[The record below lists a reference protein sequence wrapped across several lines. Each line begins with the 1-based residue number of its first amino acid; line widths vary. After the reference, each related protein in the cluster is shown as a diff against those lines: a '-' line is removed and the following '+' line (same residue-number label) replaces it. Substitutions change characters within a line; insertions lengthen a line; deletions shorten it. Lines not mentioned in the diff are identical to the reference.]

1 MISELRELI
10 QMNVQVECECEICK
24 KLVPVKSMKITKD
37 GKLYLTLKCG
47 HFSGFLFAG
56 IIYLVKEP
64 SPSP

>member
-1 MISELRELI
+1 MKAE
-10 QMNVQVECECEICK
+10 VECEICK

-56 IIYLVKEP
+56 IIYLTKEP